1 MSQQAKPL
9 GEVSWVQPATKGD
22 KPTPRSGH
30 TITVTGDKA
39 VIFGGCGI
47 TKDNE
52 PIVSNQT
59 YYLNMSSDPMKWEEV
74 RTPTPPHGTPLPRPV
89 RLARRAEPLP
99 TRTAATMPP
108 CSPSVATKVDTLI
121 HLTTAPLRP
130 RRPT

>member
-74 RTPTPPHGTPLPRPV
+74 RTPTPPRGMPLPRPV
-89 RLARRAEPLP
+89 RLARRAEPP
-99 TRTAATMPP
+99 QRAQ
-108 CSPSVATKVDTLI
+108 
-121 HLTTAPLRP
+121 RP
-130 RRPT
+130 RCPHVPPRSPQKLATPLPSFI